1 MTDLIAWV
9 NERMKAR
16 HMTQTAL
23 ADMVDSD
30 PQQMSKWL
38 NGHTKPR
45 WEQMVKLVEAFG
57 YHFEIVANDE
67 KAKQD
72 MDLYETAHQHGFQY
86 GYQTAIK
93 DMAKKMREMRTYGG
107 YKKERTAGVSEHH
120 EGRAEYMQHKLERP

>member
-9 NERMKAR
+9 NERMKNR
-16 HMTQTAL
+16 HMTNKEL
-23 ADMVDSD
+23 ADMTDSNE
-30 PQQMSKWL
+30 QQISLWRRGK
-38 NGHTKPR
+38 TKPR

-107 YKKERTAGVSEHH
+107 YKAKRAAGMSEHH
-120 EGRAEYMQHKLERP
+120 EGRAGNLQH

>member
-1 MTDLIAWV
+1 MMDLIAWV
-9 NERMKAR
+9 NERMENR
-16 HMTQTAL
+16 RMTNREL
-23 ADMVDSD
+23 ADMTDSNE
-30 PQQMSKWL
+30 QQISLWRRGK
-38 NGHTKPR
+38 TRPR

-72 MDLYETAHQHGFQY
+72 MDLYEAAHQHGFQY

-107 YKKERTAGVSEHH
+107 SKQAQ
-120 EGRAEYMQHKLERP
+120 RAEGMPGVRTRSVETYK

>member
-1 MTDLIAWV
+1 MTDLIAWI
-9 NERMKAR
+9 NERMQNR
-16 HMTQTAL
+16 RMTNKEL
-23 ADMVDSD
+23 ADITDSNE
-30 PQQMSKWL
+30 QQISLWRRGK
-38 NGHTKPR
+38 TKPR

-86 GYQTAIK
+86 GYQKAIK

-107 YKKERTAGVSEHH
+107 YKQAK
-120 EGRAEYMQHKLERP
+120 RAEGVPGVRTGSVEADKR